1 MQRGIAI
8 VVVDS
13 ADNYLDNAD
22 DGDDIKGLGLMDFAL
37 REGLKSKKI
46 KYRINFNLCHNHK
59 SFYKKILQNGMIFL
73 FHLPSC

>member
-8 VVVDS
+8 VVVGS

-37 REGLKSKKI
+37 REGLKDEEEKI
-46 KYRINFNLCHNHK
+46 
-59 SFYKKILQNGMIFL
+59 
-73 FHLPSC
+73 